1 MPAPTPVP
9 PRDLLTTPDLL
20 HPVVSPTDPPSAR
33 DVLTVVDLDAGADD
47 PAAVAGALAGST
59 RLTLGIARRPWD
71 AALQPVVDALT
82 LALCLPSVAAPGRA
96 HVPVPDPA
104 AAAAEIAAAVDRTPR
119 AALAL
124 GNVLRINGQLLDTAS
139 FGSDSFGS
147 GPGDTDPLG
156 TDPLSAGRRNAPA
169 SASPHGVADAVATE
183 SLAYS
188 ALLAGPEFAAWRTE
202 HPARPEPPVPAD
214 AVLLDR
220 EGDVLRIT
228 LNRPDRRNA
237 LGHGLRDALIDGL
250 DVLAA
255 DPALRAELRGA
266 GPSFSSGGDLD
277 EFGTAA
283 DPATAHVVRLARSAG
298 LRVHRDR
305 DRITPYLHG
314 ACVGAGIEVPA
325 FAATVVAAPDAWCQ
339 LPELSLGL
347 IPGAGGTASVTA
359 RIGRWRTAW
368 MALTGAR
375 VTARHALAWGLV
387 DRIEPS

>member
-47 PAAVAGALAGST
+47 PAAVARALAGST
-59 RLTLGIARRPWD
+59 RLTLGIARGPWD
-71 AALQPVVDALT
+71 EALQPVVDALT
-82 LALCLPSVAAPGRA
+82 LALCLPSVPAPGRA

-124 GNVLRINGQLLDTAS
+124 GNVLRINGRLLATGS
-139 FGSDSFGS
+139 FGADSS
-147 GPGDTDPLG
+147 
-156 TDPLSAGRRNAPA
+156 NAD
-169 SASPHGVADAVATE
+169 SSPRGVSDAVATE

-188 ALLAGPEFAAWRTE
+188 ALLAGPEFAAWRTG

>member
-1 MPAPTPVP
+1 MPAAQQTPAAQPVP
-9 PRDLLTTPDLL
+9 RTVRPDELPAEPDLL
-20 HPVVSPTDPPSAR
+20 HPVVTPAGPPRGA
-33 DVLTVVDLDAGADD
+33 DVLTIVDLDAGARD
-47 PAAVAGALAGST
+47 PDAVARALAGST
-59 RLTLGIARRPWD
+59 RLTIGIAREPWD
-71 AALQPVVDALT
+71 DALQPVVEALT
-82 LALCLPSVAAPGRA
+82 LTLCLPAVAAPGRA

-104 AAAAEIAAAVDRTPR
+104 AAAAEIAAAADRTPR

-124 GNVLRINGQLLDTAS
+124 GNVLRINARLLDAA
-139 FGSDSFGS
+139 GS
-147 GPGDTDPLG
+147 PWT
-156 TDPLSAGRRNAPA
+156 R
-169 SASPHGVADAVATE
+169 GVEDAVATE

-202 HPARPEPPVPAD
+202 HPPRPEPPVPPD

-220 EGDVLRIT
+220 EGDLLRIT

-255 DPALRAELRGA
+255 DPALRAELRGS

-305 DRITPYLHG
+305 ERITPYLHG

-325 FAATVVAAPDAWCQ
+325 FAATVVAAADAWCR

-368 MALTGAR
+368 MTLTGAR
-375 VTARHALAWGLV
+375 LTARHALAWGLV
-387 DRIEPS
+387 DRLEEPS

>member
-1 MPAPTPVP
+1 MVSEPLVSNRLSIVPVP
-9 PRDLLTTPDLL
+9 PAALLASSDLLQPA
-20 HPVVSPTDPPSAR
+20 VSPTDPPR
-33 DVLTVVDLDAGADD
+33 GDDVLTIVDLDEGAHD
-47 PAAVAGALAGST
+47 PGAVARILGDST
-59 RLTLGIARRPWD
+59 RLTLGIARGPWD
-71 AALQPVVDALT
+71 EALQPVVNALT
-82 LALCLPSVAAPGRA
+82 LTLCLPTVAAPGRA

-104 AAAAEIAAAVDRTPR
+104 AAAAEIAAAVHRTPR

-124 GNVLRINGQLLDTAS
+124 GNVLRINAGLIRTA
-139 FGSDSFGS
+139 GS
-147 GPGDTDPLG
+147 PGGPLG
-156 TDPLSAGRRNAPA
+156 L
-169 SASPHGVADAVATE
+169 ADAVATE

-188 ALLAGPEFAAWRTE
+188 ALLAGPEFAAWRAA
-202 HPARPEPPVPAD
+202 HPPRREPPVPSD
-214 AVLLDR
+214 AVLLER

-255 DPALRAELRGA
+255 DPTLRAELRGA

-305 DRITPYLHG
+305 DRVTPYLHG

-368 MALTGAR
+368 MTLTGAR
-375 VTARHALAWGLV
+375 LSAQHALAWGLV
-387 DRIEPS
+387 DRVEPSG